1 MSQINRRL
9 GTPPSLRGSV
19 SGQNCPDIF
28 ELTDGNFAVIGT
40 DATETLEALLPAD
53 ATRGEDGRIVLLTR
67 ETLIY
72 AKADIP
78 LITPSLDTQRLLP
91 GAAPSG
97 VAETRPAPEP
107 AYREG
112 RQQVK
117 IERRLGVPPQKR
129 GSLTGQTC
137 PDIFELSDGSF
148 AVIGTE
154 ATETLDQELPADAA
168 RADYER
174 IVVIS
179 RETLVR
185 AKADIPDL

>member
-1 MSQINRRL
+1 M
-9 GTPPSLRGSV
+9 
-19 SGQNCPDIF
+19 
-28 ELTDGNFAVIGT
+28 
-40 DATETLEALLPAD
+40 
-53 ATRGEDGRIVLLTR
+53 
-67 ETLIY
+67 
-72 AKADIP
+72 
-78 LITPSLDTQRLLP
+78 
-91 GAAPSG
+91 
-97 VAETRPAPEP
+97 
-107 AYREG
+107 
-112 RQQVK
+112 K
-117 IERRLGVPPQKR
+117 IERRLGVPPRQR

-154 ATETLDQELPADAA
+154 ATAALDQELPADAA

>member
-1 MSQINRRL
+1 M
-9 GTPPSLRGSV
+9 
-19 SGQNCPDIF
+19 
-28 ELTDGNFAVIGT
+28 
-40 DATETLEALLPAD
+40 
-53 ATRGEDGRIVLLTR
+53 
-67 ETLIY
+67 
-72 AKADIP
+72 
-78 LITPSLDTQRLLP
+78 
-91 GAAPSG
+91 
-97 VAETRPAPEP
+97 
-107 AYREG
+107 
-112 RQQVK
+112 K

-154 ATETLDQELPADAA
+154 ATEALDQELPADAA